1 MSVTPSQRY
10 AIDCILAIFET
21 GRIPSSA
28 SYSTCTILKDGAGIS
43 YGKHQCTDR
52 AGSLDAVVKKYIELG
67 GSYAETLKVF
77 LPYLAANKSCAEN
90 PSGPWSVETQSLV
103 NLLKTAGQ
111 DPLMQKAQDEV
122 FDRDYW
128 LPAVNIC
135 KEAGLV
141 TALAH
146 AVVYDTCIHSGPGG
160 VANIRRRFPAS
171 PPAKG
176 GDEKQWV
183 SQYLQAREE
192 WLKAS
197 ANELVRKTTYR
208 MDAFQ
213 VLVANGNWELTL
225 PLVIRGVTIPKI

>member
-1 MSVTPSQRY
+1 MTPSQRY

-67 GSYAETLKVF
+67 GVHAAALQAF

-90 PSGPWSVETQSLV
+90 PSGPWSAETQSLV

-128 LPAVNIC
+128 MPAVNIC

-160 VANIRRRFPAS
+160 VANIRRRFAAV

-183 SQYLQAREE
+183 NQYLQAREE

-213 VLVANGNWELTL
+213 VLVATGNWDLAL
-225 PLVIRGVTIPKI
+225 PITVRGVVIAKPSA

>member
-1 MSVTPSQRY
+1 MSLTPPQRH
-10 AIDCILAIFET
+10 AVDCIIAIFET
-21 GRIPSSA
+21 GRIPSAS
-28 SYSTCTILKDGAGIS
+28 SYSTCTILRDGAGIS

-52 AGSLDAVVKKYIELG
+52 SGSLDAVVKKYIEFG
-67 GSYAETLKVF
+67 GLHAETIKAF

-90 PSGPWSVETQSLV
+90 PAGPWSAETNSLV

-111 DPLMQKAQDEV
+111 DPTMHRAQDTV

-128 LPAVNIC
+128 APAENMC
-135 KEAGLV
+135 KEMGL
-141 TALAH
+141 TSALAH
-146 AVVYDTCIHSGPGG
+146 AVIYDTCIHSGPGG

-171 PPAKG
+171 PPVKG
-176 GDEKQWV
+176 GDEKQFIA
-183 SQYLQAREE
+183 QYLQARED

-213 VLVANGNWELTL
+213 TLATNGNWDLAL
-225 PLVIRGVTIPKI
+225 PLVIRGQKIV